1 MESKERFNATN
12 YSAPIPFKVWT
23 TPVSELLYPAHHTW
37 NLVPTG
43 LLSQAS
49 ISAPAFASSD

>member
-1 MESKERFNATN
+1 VK
-12 YSAPIPFKVWT
+12 T
-23 TPVSELLYPAHHTW
+23 TPVREPLYPAHHTW

-49 ISAPAFASSD
+49 ISAPVFASSDQVLPPLRLLNYMPPTLE